1 MHFRFVMKTVM
12 HRLYQMTV
20 LIVTEI
26 WRAMCPHHNHPEC
39 HPGDV
44 EVNGLIAQQDSAL
57 AVFMVEW
64 MAHPV
69 RLAAG
74 RSIL

>member
-12 HRLYQMTV
+12 HPLCQMTV
-20 LIVTEI
+20 LIVTGI
-26 WRAMCPHHNHPEC
+26 WRAMYPHHNHPEC
-39 HPGDV
+39 HPGGV
-44 EVNGLIAQQDSAL
+44 EVNGPIAQQDSAL
-57 AVFMVEW
+57 AVFTVEW